1 MIALGIGVFVG
12 TSINQQSC
20 NRRVAELTCHPKSF
34 IKRPNVDF
42 GCQEQASY
50 VSPSIPR
57 CNSNG
62 VKPFLECRSCLAPP
76 SKSRRAVST
85 QPYSHAS
92 T

>member
-34 IKRPNVDF
+34 IKLSTSVARSK
-42 GCQEQASY
+42 QAMSAL
-50 VSPSIPR
+50 PFRDAI
-57 CNSNG
+57 SNG